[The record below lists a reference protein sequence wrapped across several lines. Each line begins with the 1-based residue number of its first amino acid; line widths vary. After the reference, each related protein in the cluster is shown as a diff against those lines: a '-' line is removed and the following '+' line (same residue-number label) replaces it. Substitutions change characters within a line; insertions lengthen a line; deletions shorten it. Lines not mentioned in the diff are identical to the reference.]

1 MFLRVSYFI
10 QVKQIK
16 KCLQAKDG
24 HFFTIGIIYSDLL
37 KEKQGLINTYYS
49 GEENSWTILC
59 ALTMQR
65 FSPKTCMDI
74 FV

>member
-10 QVKQIK
+10 QVNQIK

-24 HFFTIGIIYSDLL
+24 HFFTIGIVYSDLL

-49 GEENSWTILC
+49 GEENS
-59 ALTMQR
+59 
-65 FSPKTCMDI
+65 
-74 FV
+74 